1 MMPVDTSSAGVPDH
15 FLVDPGP
22 HLSNEAHVLT
32 SPVSGTASTSIQLP
46 HNGSSTPFGDLPRS
60 LGLWDAVALVVG
72 GIIGSGVFFKAA
84 TLARDVGAFGPIMLL
99 WVLVGIHTLCAT
111 LSLAE
116 LAGMLPHAGG
126 PYVYLQAAYGRLAA
140 FLWGWG
146 EFWIIR
152 TASLGALST
161 ASVLAF
167 SEVVPLDRMSQMVL
181 SIAIVLG
188 LSAVNYVATKGG
200 SLIQIV
206 TTGLKLGFLG
216 LLIVLP
222 AFLGR
227 IDTANLDPIWTS
239 KTGLTFWA
247 AMGTGAMAVLWPYD
261 GWINVAPVTEEIRDP
276 SRNVPRARILGVGL
290 VIVVYLLVNVS
301 YHLTL
306 SIPAMQASSGIAAD
320 VCQAVFGP
328 WGSHLSALGIMCST
342 LGATN
347 GNLLCGPR
355 IYFAM
360 ARDGVLPGVFAQVH
374 PQFKTPA
381 NAIVLQAVWTT
392 VLIVGA
398 FQVPLA
404 ENESA
409 DAPFDKLTNFAIFGG
424 LVFYALVVAAVL
436 RLRATH
442 PELPRPYR
450 TWGYPWTPLLY
461 LGGSAGVLV
470 SMLLQN
476 WRETLVGSLLILG
489 GLTYYTLVVRTE
501 RPRVVS
507 PPPQH

>member
-1 MMPVDTSSAGVPDH
+1 M
-15 FLVDPGP
+15 
-22 HLSNEAHVLT
+22 
-32 SPVSGTASTSIQLP
+32 
-46 HNGSSTPFGDLPRS
+46 
-60 LGLWDAVALVVG
+60 ALVVG

-84 TLARDVGAFGPIMLL
+84 TLSREVGAFGPIMLL
-99 WVLVGIHTLCAT
+99 WVLVGLHTLCAT

-167 SEVVPLDRMSQMVL
+167 SQVVPMGHNAQMMMS
-181 SIAIVLG
+181 IGIVVG
-188 LSAVNYVATKGG
+188 LSAINYVATRGG
-200 SLIQIV
+200 AFVQKL
-206 TTGLKLGFLG
+206 TAALKLGFLG
-216 LLIVLP
+216 LLIALP
-222 AFLGR
+222 VFLGH
-227 IDTANLDPIWTS
+227 TASDNLGPFWTE
-239 KTGLTFWA
+239 KTGLAFWA

-276 SRNVPRARILGVGL
+276 ARNVPRALILGVGL

-306 SIPAMQASSGIAAD
+306 SIPEMTKSSGIAAD
-320 VCQAVFGP
+320 VCKAVFGP
-328 WGSHLSALGIMCST
+328 WGSQLSALGIMCST

-347 GNLLCGPR
+347 GNILCGPR

-360 ARDGVLPGVFAQVH
+360 ARDGVLPSAFARVH
-374 PQFKTPA
+374 PIYKTPG
-381 NAIVLQAVWTT
+381 NAILLQATWTT
-392 VLIVGA
+392 ALIVGA

-404 ENESA
+404 ANERA

-424 LVFYALVVAAVL
+424 LVFYALVVAAVI
-436 RLRATH
+436 RLRFKQ
-442 PELPRPYR
+442 PDLDRPYR
-450 TWGYPWTPLLY
+450 TWGYPFTPLLY

-476 WRETLVGSLLILG
+476 WRETAAGSLLILA
-489 GLTYYTLVVRTE
+489 GLVYYAVLRTYFSR
-501 RPRVVS
+501 RRA
-507 PPPQH
+507 

>member
-1 MMPVDTSSAGVPDH
+1 MDTLPSDSA
-15 FLVDPGP
+15 
-22 HLSNEAHVLT
+22 
-32 SPVSGTASTSIQLP
+32 SPPSHQ
-46 HNGSSTPFGDLPRS
+46 HELPRS

-84 TLARDVGAFGPIMLL
+84 TLSREVGAFGPIMLL
-99 WVLVGIHTLCAT
+99 WVLVGLHTLCAT

-167 SEVVPLDRMSQMVL
+167 SQVVPMGHNAQMMMS
-181 SIAIVLG
+181 IGIVVG
-188 LSAVNYVATKGG
+188 LSAINYVATRGG
-200 SLIQIV
+200 AFVQKL
-206 TTGLKLGFLG
+206 TAALKLGFLG
-216 LLIVLP
+216 LLIALP
-222 AFLGR
+222 VFLGH
-227 IDTANLDPIWTS
+227 TASDNLGPFWTE
-239 KTGLTFWA
+239 KTGLAFWA

-276 SRNVPRARILGVGL
+276 ARNVPRALILGVGL

-306 SIPAMQASSGIAAD
+306 SIPEMTKSSGIAAD
-320 VCQAVFGP
+320 VCKAVFGP
-328 WGSHLSALGIMCST
+328 WGSQLSALGIMCST

-347 GNLLCGPR
+347 GNILCGPR

-360 ARDGVLPGVFAQVH
+360 ARDGVLPSAFARVH
-374 PQFKTPA
+374 PIYKTPG
-381 NAIVLQAVWTT
+381 NAILLQATWTT
-392 VLIVGA
+392 ALIVGA

-404 ENESA
+404 ANERA

-424 LVFYALVVAAVL
+424 LVFYALVVAAVI
-436 RLRATH
+436 RLRFKQ
-442 PELPRPYR
+442 PDLDRPYR
-450 TWGYPWTPLLY
+450 TWGYPFTPLLY

-476 WRETLVGSLLILG
+476 WRETAVGSLLILA
-489 GLTYYTLVVRTE
+489 GLVYYAVLRTYFSR
-501 RPRVVS
+501 RRA
-507 PPPQH
+507 

>member
-1 MMPVDTSSAGVPDH
+1 MANVSTAPATPASGDH
-15 FLVDPGP
+15 Q
-22 HLSNEAHVLT
+22 T
-32 SPVSGTASTSIQLP
+32 
-46 HNGSSTPFGDLPRS
+46 LPRS
-60 LGLWDAVALVVG
+60 LGLWDAIALVVG

-84 TLARDVGAFGPIMLL
+84 TLSRDVGAFGPIMLL

-167 SEVVPLDRMSQMVL
+167 SQVVPLDRNSQMVMA
-181 SIAIVLG
+181 IAIVAV
-188 LSAVNYVATKGG
+188 LSGVNYVATRGG
-200 SLIQIV
+200 AVVQNL
-206 TTGLKLGFLG
+206 TTATKLGFLA

-222 AFLGR
+222 VFLGR
-227 IDTANLDPIWTS
+227 TAGENIEPFWTE
-239 KTGLTFWA
+239 KAGLTFWA

-276 SRNVPRARILGVGL
+276 ARNVPRALILGVGL

-306 SIPAMQASSGIAAD
+306 SIPEMTQSSGVAAD
-320 VCQAVFGP
+320 VCKAIFGP

-360 ARDGVLPGVFAQVH
+360 ARDGVLPELFARVH
-374 PQFKTPA
+374 PVYKTPA
-381 NAIVLQAVWTT
+381 NAIVLQAIWTT

-404 ENESA
+404 ADETA

-436 RLRATH
+436 RLRAKQPH
-442 PELPRPYR
+442 LERPYR
-450 TWGYPWTPLLY
+450 TWGYPFTPLLY
-461 LGGSAGVLV
+461 LGGSAGVLI

-476 WRETLVGSLLILG
+476 WRETVIGSLLIVA
-489 GLTYYTLVVRTE
+489 GLVYYVVVTRLLARKTE
-501 RPRVVS
+501 TSEPAAN
-507 PPPQH
+507 